1 MWTPKDVSL
10 NEYKEALLAGV
21 REVKMRVT
29 ALDANLNKIS
39 DDADITD
46 DTVEGTVY
54 VDAERAT
61 RRTCQL
67 RIIDTKGKYTP
78 KGASYASYGTNS
90 FFYWDKTFKVEY
102 GIKIGDVYRYVPLGI
117 FMVDRVEVV
126 AERGAAVINIDGSD
140 LWKKIAFSEWA
151 QPETISFSQ
160 TINYLIDKVIKD
172 AYPGAK
178 LILDPLT
185 SRSSILLGIPF
196 HATIGDNRGERL
208 LALLQEWSIDIYVDR
223 EGSFVTRDK
232 TVAPYNGTSAG
243 ADFEYASGENAIM
256 LGLVKSQSGD
266 TIKNHI
272 VVYNDK
278 PSTSLRLAEAFDGFG
293 SSTTSKYYTNSG
305 SPTSIENIGDRVM
318 IVKAP
323 TLASTEACL
332 ARAKDELANNIFVE
346 EEIRLP
352 AIVNPLFDAYDTISI
367 VEDDN
372 TFTKDSYQ
380 LKAFDIPMQGSRQ
393 EMIVKK
399 TRKL

>member
-1 MWTPKDVSL
+1 MWIPTDVSL
-10 NEYKEALLAGV
+10 NEYKNALLAGV

-29 ALDANLNKIS
+29 ALDSNLNKIS

-54 VDAERAT
+54 VDADRAT

-67 RIIDTKGKYTP
+67 RIIDTNGKYTP
-78 KGASYASYGTNS
+78 RGASYASYGTNS

-102 GIKIGDVYRYVPLGI
+102 GLRIGSQYYYIPLGI

-140 LWKKIAFSEWA
+140 LWKRVAFSEWS
-151 QPETISFSQ
+151 QPESIAHTQ
-160 TINYLIDKVIKD
+160 TINDTINKILTD
-172 AYPGAK
+172 AYAGAK
-178 LILDPLT
+178 VILDPLSSRT
-185 SRSSILLGIPF
+185 STLLGVPF
-196 HATIGDNRGERL
+196 FAAMGDNRGERL
-208 LALLQEWSIDIYVDR
+208 LSLLEQWSIDIYVDR
-223 EGSFVTRDK
+223 NGNFVTKDK
-232 TVAPYNGTSAG
+232 TQAPYTGTVAS
-243 ADFEYASGENAIM
+243 ADFEFTAGENAVM
-256 LGLVKSQSGD
+256 LGVVKSQSGD

-278 PSTSLRLAEAFDGFG
+278 PSTSARFAEAIDGLG
-293 SSTTSKYYTNSG
+293 NSTSSKYYTGSG
-305 SPTSIENIGDRVM
+305 SPTSVENIGDRVM
-318 IVKAP
+318 IVKAE

-332 ARAKDELANNIFVE
+332 ARAKDELAKNIFVE
-346 EEIRLP
+346 EEVRLP

-367 VEDDN
+367 VETNTMIDD
-372 TFTKDSYQ
+372 KYQ
-380 LKAFDIPMQGSRQ
+380 LRAFDVPMQGSRQ